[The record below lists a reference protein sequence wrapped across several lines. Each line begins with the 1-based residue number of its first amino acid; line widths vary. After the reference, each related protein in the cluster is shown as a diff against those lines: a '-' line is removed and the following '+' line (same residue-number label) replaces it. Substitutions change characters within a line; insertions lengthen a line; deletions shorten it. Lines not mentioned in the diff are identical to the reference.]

1 MMPAGRQDYGAWL
14 EPIRRDT
21 MRQHVMIGSLW
32 DDVRSFVSIDTR
44 YVGTRTVWDPVS
56 DTVGGARRAIRDEL
70 GGTP

>member
-21 MRQHVMIGSLW
+21 MRSHGMIGCLW
-32 DDVRSFVSIDTR
+32 STVLSVISMDSRA
-44 YVGTRTVWDPVS
+44 VGTRTVWDPVS